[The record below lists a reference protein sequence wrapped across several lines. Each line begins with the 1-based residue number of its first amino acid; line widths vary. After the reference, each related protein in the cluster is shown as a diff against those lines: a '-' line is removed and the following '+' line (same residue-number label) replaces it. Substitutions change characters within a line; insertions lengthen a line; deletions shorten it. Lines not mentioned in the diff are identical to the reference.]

1 VIGFVFLTSIVGNLM
16 NKNLCPFCK
25 TNLED
30 RIILQND
37 TFQALNDL
45 YPVSPGHTLL
55 IPKRHITSFFK
66 LTKKELDDFFSLIKI
81 SRSVISKE
89 YSPDGFNI
97 GINDGKAAGQ
107 TITHLHIHLIPRY
120 TGDDKHPEGG
130 IRKILPTSV
139 EYPTSLDT

>member
-1 VIGFVFLTSIVGNLM
+1 M

-25 TNLED
+25 TNIVD

-45 YPVSPGHTLL
+45 YPISPGHTLL

-66 LTKKELDDFFSLIKI
+66 LSTNELVDFYSLIKI
-81 SRSVISKE
+81 FRSLIIKE

-97 GINDGKAAGQ
+97 GINEGKAAGQ
-107 TITHLHIHLIPRY
+107 TISHLHIHLIPRY
-120 TGDDKHPEGG
+120 IGDDKHPEGG
-130 IRKILPTSV
+130 IRKILPTSL
-139 EYPTSLDT
+139 EYPISLDT